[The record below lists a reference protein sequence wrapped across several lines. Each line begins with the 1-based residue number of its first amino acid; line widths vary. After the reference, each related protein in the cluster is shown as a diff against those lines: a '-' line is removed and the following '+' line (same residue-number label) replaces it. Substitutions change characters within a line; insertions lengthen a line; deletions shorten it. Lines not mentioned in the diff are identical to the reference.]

1 MVPNNWQSLHIN
13 QSLEVA
19 AYSCQK
25 NRVGFVQRLPDNDVD
40 NLVMQFLEP
49 FCAALIQLASSWVFL
64 SIFLRTDGMIAKVDK
79 LHD

>member
-25 NRVGFVQRLPDNDVD
+25 NTVGFVQWLPDNDVD

-49 FCAALIQLASSWVFL
+49 FCAALIQLASSWFFKY
-64 SIFLRTDGMIAKVDK
+64 FLRTDGMIAKVDK